1 MLFSLFNPM
10 AILFKSRKSDNYLT
24 EGIMYFI
31 DVREYRR
38 GNQKRTTQRNW
49 QYKTNDEDKQNQ
61 STTQY
66 VLDTVIRKQTQIT

>member
-1 MLFSLFNPM
+1 M
-10 AILFKSRKSDNYLT
+10 AILFKSRKSDIHHT

-66 VLDTVIRKQTQIT
+66 VMDTIIRKQTQIT